1 MKKMMVLAFLL
12 VGFLLTG
19 CSVDLVSSKEGTL
32 RTKIEKFED
41 SSEALADEFDAALL
55 EIERLEEKKK
65 LTSQDQKQIVTIVDD
80 LSAVLDEFKEEDA
93 PMLNWLKD
101 YSVEKVMERVDIL
114 IDIREKAQNGNAT
127 IEDVRIMKEALR
139 EDYEIHLFGNKEK

>member
-1 MKKMMVLAFLL
+1 M
-12 VGFLLTG
+12 
-19 CSVDLVSSKEGTL
+19 
-32 RTKIEKFED
+32 
-41 SSEALADEFDAALL
+41 
-55 EIERLEEKKK
+55 
-65 LTSQDQKQIVTIVDD
+65 DD